1 MFKSSVVLIR
11 LCTSCLDPNSNILK
25 FPFYLKKISSLDICF
40 ATVLLHASLS
50 VHLPLTLLLSE
61 LCTSTSLSS
70 ICTRLSFFSKPS
82 FLFLAAS
89 SHWKKILPPPSL
101 SISSPC
107 DFFPSAAFILTTA
120 HGVDIC
126 WSPSLSFHRM
136 ASIYIC
142 TVPAPLFHGVR
153 FAHRELLAHLSV
165 ALCAQAHVS

>member
-1 MFKSSVVLIR
+1 VSYFKVPVNNMFKSSVVLIR

-107 DFFPSAAFILTTA
+107 DFFPSAAFILTSYHRPWRWYLLVTIPILPP
-120 HGVDIC
+120 HGVYLYMYGAC
-126 WSPSLSFHRM
+126 SF
-136 ASIYIC
+136 IPWC
-142 TVPAPLFHGVR
+142 TLR
-153 FAHRELLAHLSV
+153 S
-165 ALCAQAHVS
+165 